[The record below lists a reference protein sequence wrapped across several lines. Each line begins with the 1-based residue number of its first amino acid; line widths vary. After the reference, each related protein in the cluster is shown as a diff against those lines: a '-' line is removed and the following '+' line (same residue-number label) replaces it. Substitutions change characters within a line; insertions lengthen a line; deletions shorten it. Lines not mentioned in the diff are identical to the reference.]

1 MSAFID
7 RTGQRH
13 GRLVVLE
20 RRPNR
25 GARARWLCRCDCGNT
40 KVIGADAMYGSTLS
54 CGCLAQSRR
63 LPPAGPAQGSIAPGQ
78 ALSLRIFAAL
88 ADGPLQR
95 RDIAARLPDVP
106 RADVYSRVS
115 VMTDR
120 GQLAKTG
127 GYPATFSAVRRPY
140 RAGAPTRQEARDP
153 LRCARPRAVF
163 ALQRAW
169 AGGAA

>member
-1 MSAFID
+1 MSAFVD

-25 GARARWLCRCDCGNT
+25 GARARWLCQCDCGNT

-54 CGCLAQSRR
+54 CGCLRQSQR
-63 LPPAGPAQGSIAPGQ
+63 LPAANPALAPILTGQ
-78 ALSLRIFAAL
+78 AMSLRIIAAL

-120 GQLAKTG
+120 G
-127 GYPATFSAVRRPY
+127 YPAAFSVFRRPY
-140 RAGAPTRQEARDP
+140 RVGPPTRQEARDP
-153 LRCARPRAVF
+153 LRCARPSRTF
-163 ALQRAW
+163 DLQRAW
-169 AGGAA
+169 AGGPA